1 MGASVNEHLAALFG
15 IMQKESK
22 TQIRNLIVYPW
33 INQKNKNVSWNLKNL
48 FTSILSKLLLNS
60 NSLSYQNWI
69 FLRL

>member
-48 FTSILSKLLLNS
+48 FT
-60 NSLSYQNWI
+60 
-69 FLRL
+69 

>member
-15 IMQKESK
+15 IMQKENK

-48 FTSILSKLLLNS
+48 FT
-60 NSLSYQNWI
+60 
-69 FLRL
+69 